1 MPDHQSNVFMDFIR
15 YSENYQ
21 QLQQLQP
28 TYYQL
33 GFICSVQA
41 LPELID
47 LEQWLGYLWQEGAD
61 MTFENQQQAADFAN
75 NVLKLVAE
83 LQSLYQQ
90 AIPLNGLNCKT
101 WIDNEQILSV
111 NAVQFSAGFLAA
123 IELFNSHWLG
133 LEDQPEA
140 QNLLQT
146 TILLLS
152 KLAPAEDVD
161 QTLLDLFQQL
171 PETDE
176 ILQILPQLLSNLAYS
191 AASISSSDA

>member
-15 YSENYQ
+15 YSENCQ
-21 QLQQLQP
+21 QLQQLRP

-133 LEDQPEA
+133 LEDQPEG

>member
-15 YSENYQ
+15 YSENCQ

-41 LPELID
+41 LPELVD
-47 LEQWLGYLWQEGAD
+47 LEQWLAHLWQEGAD
-61 MTFENQQQAADFAN
+61 MSFDNQQQATDFAN
-75 NVLKLVAE
+75 HVLKLVAE

-90 AIPLNGLNCKT
+90 GIPLNELNCKT
-101 WIDNEQILSV
+101 WIDHEQVLSA
-111 NAVQFSAGFLAA
+111 NAIQFSAGYLAA
-123 IELFNSHWLG
+123 IELFNNRWLG
-133 LEDQPEA
+133 LEEQPEA

-161 QTLLDLFQQL
+161 QTLLDLFQEL
-171 PETDE
+171 PKADE

-191 AASISSSDA
+191 AASISADA